1 MSTELLLPPHR
12 YGLDD
17 YLSHRGYR
25 VLGDVVAN
33 PDQARAVLAGTTL
46 SGLGGAHFPFARKF
60 TAVLDQPAPRAV
72 LCNAAED
79 EPGSGKDRAL
89 LCVNPHI
96 VVEGTLIAAAALHAT
111 DVVFYVSATSSSEI
125 ESLTAALAESSVDT
139 LLPGIEVRI
148 VTAPDRYVAGEA
160 TAAVNVVDGG
170 EGKPTGQPPYPSER
184 GISGRPTLVANAE
197 TLANLPRIIRAAQRG
212 ERPVWTRL
220 ATVTGDVAEPGVYE
234 IHPEV
239 DTFTTLITR
248 AGGFSGTGELKAVQP
263 GGPSSR
269 FLPAEAADI
278 ALRDADIRAAG
289 SQPGCLAVRVV
300 ATSTCI
306 VEICEEITD
315 FFARQ
320 QCGQCPP
327 CRMKTQMYQRTV
339 QQIASGK
346 GSWELLDK
354 LAHVEEFVVD
364 MPRKCTL
371 IDMPTPPVDS
381 ARSLFPADFAAHID
395 HGRCA
400 ANLTATPAA
409 Q

>member
-1 MSTELLLPPHR
+1 MTAELLLPPYRH
-12 YGLDD
+12 GLDD
-17 YLSHRGYR
+17 YLAQGGYH
-25 VLGDVVAN
+25 VLTAVVAG
-33 PDQARAVLAGTTL
+33 PDQGQTVLARTTL

-89 LCVNPHI
+89 LSINPH
-96 VVEGTLIAAAALHAT
+96 VVIEGTLIAAAALHAT
-111 DVVFYVSATSSSEI
+111 DVVFYVSATSTSEMA
-125 ESLTAALAESSVDT
+125 SLTAGLAESGVES
-139 LLPGIEVRI
+139 LLSDIEVRI

-160 TAAVNVVDGG
+160 SAAINVVDGG
-170 EGKPTGQPPYPSER
+170 DGKPTGQPPYPSER
-184 GISGRPTLVANAE
+184 GIGGRPTLVANAE

-212 ERPVWTRL
+212 EDPVWTRL
-220 ATVTGDVAEPGVYE
+220 ATVTGDVVAPGVYE
-234 IHPEV
+234 IRPDV
-239 DTFTTLITR
+239 DTFITLIAR
-248 AGGFSGTGELKAVQP
+248 AGGLSGDGQLKAVQP
-263 GGPSSR
+263 GGPSSS
-269 FLPAEAADI
+269 FLPADAAGI
-278 ALRDADIRAAG
+278 AVCDADIRSAG

-300 ATSTCI
+300 ASNTCV

-327 CRMKTQMYQRTV
+327 CRMKTQTYQRTV
-339 QQIASGK
+339 QQVASGK

-354 LAHVEEFVVD
+354 LAHVEEFVID
-364 MPRKCTL
+364 MPRKCSL

-381 ARSLFPADFAAHID
+381 ARSLFPADFAAHIE

-409 Q
+409 H

>member
-1 MSTELLLPPHR
+1 MTTELLLPPTG

-17 YLSHRGYR
+17 YLAQSGYR
-25 VLGDVVAN
+25 ILGAVVAD
-33 PDQARAVLAGTTL
+33 PDLGQAVLARTTL

-89 LCVNPHI
+89 LSINPH
-96 VVEGTLIAAAALHAT
+96 VVIEGTLIAAAALHAT
-111 DVVFYVSATSSSEI
+111 DVVFYVSATSVTEI
-125 ESLTAALAESSVDT
+125 ESLTSALAESGVDS
-139 LLPGIEVRI
+139 LLPDIEVRI
-148 VTAPDRYVAGEA
+148 ITAPDRYVAGEA
-160 TAAVNVVDGG
+160 SAAINVVDGG

-184 GISGRPTLVANAE
+184 GIGGRPTLVANAE

-212 ERPVWTRL
+212 EHPVWTRL
-220 ATVTGDVAEPGVYE
+220 ATVTGDVVTPGVYE
-234 IHPEV
+234 IRPDV
-239 DTFTTLITR
+239 DTFTTLIAR
-248 AGGFSGTGELKAVQP
+248 AGGLSGDGALKAVQP

-269 FLPAEAADI
+269 FLTAEAADVAI
-278 ALRDADIRAAG
+278 RDADIRSAG

-300 ATSTCI
+300 ATSACL
-306 VEICEEITD
+306 VEICQEITD

-339 QQIASGK
+339 QQVGSGR

-381 ARSLFPADFAAHID
+381 ARSLFPADFAAHIE

-400 ANLTATPAA
+400 AKLTATPAA
-409 Q
+409 H